1 MTETNAAAL
10 AAELTRLTPPSWRLS
25 WSEDG
30 DAISAINRDGLV
42 ILATIAE
49 IMSETD
55 AASLIPHLIEA
66 AAERIAWCEDWSKL
80 SGRLTVL
87 ARPLIEAAAPLYC
100 ERWIA
105 GSLNTVLAAVLESH
119 IALIPIATAERLR
132 VPQATL
138 WQAAERNI
146 TRWFYQRNWTLQ
158 GRDDPTHTEDI
169 VLALTD
175 EAGRS
180 SGIIA
185 VPALV
190 TALAREVGITDPIL
204 AVPCDGILLLARNIP
219 QARRAIAAR
228 AGMVIRQ
235 TPNFGG
241 VPPVTNEVFK
251 LDQGRIV
258 TASIIH

>member
-30 DAISAINRDGLV
+30 DAISAVNRDGLV
-42 ILATIAE
+42 VLATMTE
-49 IMSETD
+49 IVSEAD
-55 AASLIPHLIEA
+55 AATIIPHLIEA
-66 AAERIAWCEDWSKL
+66 AAERIAWCEDWSEL
-80 SGRLTVL
+80 SGRLTIL
-87 ARPLIEAAAPLYC
+87 ARPLINAAPFHC
-100 ERWIA
+100 DRWIA
-105 GSLNTVLAAVLESH
+105 GSLSVVLAAILESH
-119 IALIPIATAERLR
+119 TALIPIATAERLR
-132 VPQATL
+132 VPQETL
-138 WQAAERNI
+138 WKAAERNI

-204 AVPCDGILLLARNIP
+204 AVPCDGILLLARNVP
-219 QARRAIAAR
+219 QAHRAIAAR